1 MRVIG
6 FLLAGC
12 VALAVMQ
19 AAAKILALV
28 IVAGLAVG
36 LACRPKETGSL
47 LLGLFCLGL
56 MGRYP
61 LVGVPVFGALVL
73 IGAMKD

>member
-1 MRVIG
+1 MRVMG

-12 VALAVMQ
+12 VALAVMK
-19 AAAKILALV
+19 AAANILALA

-36 LACRPKETGSL
+36 LAFRPKETGSL
-47 LLGLFCLGL
+47 LLGLVCLGL

-61 LVGVPVFGALVL
+61 LFGLPVFGVIMI
-73 IGAMKD
+73 IGALN